1 MVPHEVVQCY
11 SQMQPRNKCEDAEA
25 PKVSYH
31 NMQGILQGGYPNK
44 IQLSKGSLF
53 PLPSSLRLQQ
63 ARAPQ
68 ERPVSPSFPVLVK
81 L

>member
-1 MVPHEVVQCY
+1 MVPHEVVQCH

-31 NMQGILQGGYPNK
+31 NMQGGYPNK

-63 ARAPQ
+63 PRAPQ